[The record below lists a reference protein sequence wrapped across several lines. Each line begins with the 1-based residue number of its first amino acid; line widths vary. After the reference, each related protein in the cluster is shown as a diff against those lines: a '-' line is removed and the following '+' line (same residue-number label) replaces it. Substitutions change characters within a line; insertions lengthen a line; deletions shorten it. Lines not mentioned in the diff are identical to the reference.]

1 MTSQDCFAIWAP
13 DEALWTE
20 WAKPVAFAG
29 AAMPQGGEPPLE
41 PPALQIPGMPESWT
55 QSAIVVDLPGE
66 QAVGVGIALAER
78 GYRPVPI
85 FNGTEGPNAVIAVEP
100 ITRALGL
107 GAEALN
113 LISLAP
119 DARPAFLL
127 DSRRSDAAGAK
138 DPGRYDNRWVVLP
151 QDFPSA
157 AFLGSR
163 DIREVVVVQRETL
176 TPAADLTHVLYR
188 WQQAGI
194 RLKVIDLATGQTDDD
209 ARVKRP
215 SKFRLAWYVAV
226 ALMGLRRSNVGGFG
240 STVPMQTA
248 RGGFYG

>member
-1 MTSQDCFAIWAP
+1 MTNQDCFAIWAP
-13 DEALWTE
+13 EEALWTQ

-29 AAMPQGGEPPLE
+29 AMMPLGGEPPLD

-66 QAVGVGIALAER
+66 EAVGVGIALAER
-78 GYRPVPI
+78 GYRPVPL
-85 FNGTEGPNAVIAVEP
+85 FNGTEGPKAVIDVEP

-107 GAEALN
+107 GAEAL
-113 LISLAP
+113 SLTSLPP

-127 DSRRSDAAGAK
+127 DSRRSDDGGAK

-157 AFLGSR
+157 AFLGSKG
-163 DIREVVVVQRETL
+163 IREVVLLQRASL
-176 TPAADLTHVLYR
+176 SPAADLSHVLYR

-194 RLKVIDLATGQTDDD
+194 RLNVIDISTGQITDDV
-209 ARVKRP
+209 RVRRP
-215 SKFRLAWYVAV
+215 SKFRMAWYVAI

-240 STVPMQTA
+240 STVPEQTS
-248 RGGFYG
+248 RSGFYG